1 MSTMMDASSKKGGN
15 QMRANLL
22 RSEIVANNM
31 TVTSLAESVD
41 MKPKTMY
48 NKMNGTSQFAVDEVI
63 KICEVLKITDAAK
76 KCLIFLS

>member
-1 MSTMMDASSKKGGN
+1 
-15 QMRANLL
+15 MRANLL

-31 TVTSLAESVD
+31 TITSLAESVD

-48 NKMNGTSQFAVDEVI
+48 NKMNGTSQFTVDEVI
-63 KICEVLKITDAAK
+63 KICEALRITDAAK